1 MIKLTLYGI
10 SHCYWIQYSSL
21 YVYSCAVA
29 RRGMRV
35 CARTLLL
42 HLGLPLL
49 VLLYSSQ
56 YHPFSRWFSA
66 ASNTAISA

>member
-49 VLLYSSQ
+49 AYLVE
-56 YHPFSRWFSA
+56 A
-66 ASNTAISA
+66 